1 MYPKITNVEFSEN
14 EDRLKIILPVKR
26 NWLMLILFSL
36 LLSICLFMLVSGS
49 KFAWQIGGSGER
61 FAFAFTTMLI
71 LLLLTLYWFTRFV
84 WRMWQFYIANREI
97 LFVNKETLIVRR
109 PLSILGLTNAYD
121 MQHVKPLFYE
131 PKHDGAGF
139 YYGSQPILIGLG
151 LGGETLDEVIG
162 YVNGRFFPHYDDD
175 DDDYDE

>member
-1 MYPKITNVEFSEN
+1 MNVEFSEN
-14 EDRLKIILPVKR
+14 EERLKIILPVKR
-26 NWLMLILFSL
+26 NWFMLILFSL
-36 LLSICLFMLVSGS
+36 LLAICLFMLVGGL
-49 KFAWQIGGSGER
+49 KFAWQIGASGER
-61 FAFAFTTMLI
+61 FAFVFTTMLI

-84 WRMWQFYIANREI
+84 WRMWQFYMANREI

-121 MQHVKPLFYE
+121 MKYVKPLFYE
-131 PKHDGAGF
+131 PKHSGAGF

-151 LGGETLDEVIG
+151 LGGEVLEGVIG
-162 YVNGRFFPHYDDD
+162 YVNGRFFSHYDD